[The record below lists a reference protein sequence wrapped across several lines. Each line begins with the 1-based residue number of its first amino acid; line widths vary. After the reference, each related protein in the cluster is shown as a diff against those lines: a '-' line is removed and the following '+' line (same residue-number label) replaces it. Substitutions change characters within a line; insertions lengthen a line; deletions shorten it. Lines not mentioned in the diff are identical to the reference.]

1 MTSSRAARLLQL
13 EIDRFRFEGL
23 SDGLPEKELILFLHG
38 FPDFADA
45 WLPVLRS
52 VAAKGYYAVAVNQRG
67 YSRDARPNRVEDYA
81 TDALVGDALGFADCL
96 GADQFHLVAHDWGGL
111 LAWQI
116 ATEHASRLRSLSVVS
131 TPHTNAFLDAIE
143 TDADQKQR
151 SKYIEFFRIPGAAES
166 YFQAEDWKPLRR
178 VYQGKVAEERV
189 EANIRRLS
197 EPGALTAA
205 LNWYR
210 ALNLKTRIGMIS
222 VPTLF
227 MWGSNDLTIG
237 QVAADNTASYVT
249 GPYRFET
256 LGGKSHW
263 LLDETPGEIT
273 KLLLEHFASVRTACT
288 LYSE

>member
-1 MTSSRAARLLQL
+1 VPSALLEPKYAARRLLL
-13 EIDRFRFEGL
+13 EVNGFRFEGL
-23 SDGLPEKELILFLHG
+23 SAGLPEKELILFLHG

-45 WLPVLRS
+45 WLPVLHS

-67 YSRDARPNRVEDYA
+67 YSREARPTRVEDYA
-81 TDALVGDALGFADCL
+81 TDALIEDALGFAYCL
-96 GADQFHLVAHDWGGL
+96 GADQFHLAAHDWGGL

-116 ATEHASRLRSLSVVS
+116 ATEHASRVRSLSILS

-143 TDADQKQR
+143 TDPDQKQR
-151 SKYIEFFRIPGAAES
+151 SKYIEFFRTPGAAES
-166 YFQAEDWKPLRR
+166 YFQADDWQALRR

-210 ALNLKTRIGMIS
+210 ALNLKTRIGTTS

-227 MWGSNDLTIG
+227 VWGSDDLAVG
-237 QVAADNTASYVT
+237 QVAAENTASYVT
-249 GPYRFET
+249 GPYRFEK
-256 LGGKSHW
+256 LVGKSHW
-263 LLDETPGEIT
+263 LLDETPGEIA
-273 KLLLEHFASVRTACT
+273 KLMLEHLAGVHPH
-288 LYSE
+288 